1 MSLISCCLGDNGL
14 NFLSFIINIECRCN
28 LSFQIIIRLIH
39 LIQWFIF
46 RISQYLITI
55 IIIIQRIVY
64 LYNILFLESSSSI
77 IFINE
82 LLSETTTHYRNFFQI
97 YSHYVKIIPENSS
110 NIIEFIFFFFRFS
123 RYLFHQRRSTQSR
136 SRSFFQTY
144 FHRQHRLNFSL
155 DWPQS
160 RYLFPHPLPDFP
172 DAFSRRSVRLGYP
185 WRRNGG
191 WNSPLKPAAGER
203 LRRFKP
209 RLWCPGQDLL
219 GSRAEER
226 RRTRAPC
233 CNPST
238 RSPN

>member
-1 MSLISCCLGDNGL
+1 MN
-14 NFLSFIINIECRCN
+14 
-28 LSFQIIIRLIH
+28 
-39 LIQWFIF
+39 
-46 RISQYLITI
+46 
-55 IIIIQRIVY
+55 
-64 LYNILFLESSSSI
+64 
-77 IFINE
+77 
-82 LLSETTTHYRNFFQI
+82 
-97 YSHYVKIIPENSS
+97 
-110 NIIEFIFFFFRFS
+110 FFFFTNLTNNPNNLFRFS
-123 RYLFHQRRSTQSR
+123 PCTCYLFHQRHSTQSR

-160 RYLFPHPLPDFP
+160 RYLFLHPLPDFP

-219 GSRAEER
+219 DSRANEGGLVHPVA
-226 RRTRAPC
+226 TPLRAPPINRLLRLC
-233 CNPST
+233 YAASLFVRVST
-238 RSPN
+238 QPQRSLFLCFTVDCYLW

>member
-1 MSLISCCLGDNGL
+1 MN
-14 NFLSFIINIECRCN
+14 
-28 LSFQIIIRLIH
+28 
-39 LIQWFIF
+39 
-46 RISQYLITI
+46 
-55 IIIIQRIVY
+55 
-64 LYNILFLESSSSI
+64 
-77 IFINE
+77 
-82 LLSETTTHYRNFFQI
+82 
-97 YSHYVKIIPENSS
+97 
-110 NIIEFIFFFFRFS
+110 FFFFTNLTNNPNNLFRFS
-123 RYLFHQRRSTQSR
+123 PCTCYLFHQRHSTQSR

-160 RYLFPHPLPDFP
+160 RYLFLHPLPDFP

-219 GSRAEER
+219 DSRANEGGLVLQPLYALPQLTVFWGSVTQLRYSSEYQRNRNDRYFCVSQSIAISDNVNWFSKLSYFFIYSLNEDSVQKR
-226 RRTRAPC
+226 RKF
-233 CNPST
+233 PS
-238 RSPN
+238 

>member
-1 MSLISCCLGDNGL
+1 M
-14 NFLSFIINIECRCN
+14 FVK
-28 LSFQIIIRLIH
+28 
-39 LIQWFIF
+39 WFIF
-46 RISQYLITI
+46 RYISI

-64 LYNILFLESSSSI
+64 LYNIFLVSSSSI
-77 IFINE
+77 IFINSTYLKSQPITE
-82 LLSETTTHYRNFFQI
+82 ISSKYQHS
-97 YSHYVKIIPENSS
+97 SHYVKIILENSS
-110 NIIEFIFFFFRFS
+110 NIIEFIFFFFSIFTLH
-123 RYLFHQRRSTQSR
+123 RYLFHQRHSTQPR
-136 SRSFFQTY
+136 SRSFSQTY

-160 RYLFPHPLPDFP
+160 RYLFPHPPPDFP

-219 GSRAEER
+219 EPRNGGGLVHPVA
-226 RRTRAPC
+226 TPLRAPPINRLLRLC
-233 CNPST
+233 YAASVSVQVST
-238 RSPN
+238 RPQRSLFLRFTVGCHLW